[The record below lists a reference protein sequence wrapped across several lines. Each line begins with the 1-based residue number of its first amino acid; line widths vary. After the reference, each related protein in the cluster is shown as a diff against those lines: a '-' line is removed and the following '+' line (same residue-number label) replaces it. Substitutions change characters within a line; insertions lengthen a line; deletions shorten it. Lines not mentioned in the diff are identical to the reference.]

1 MCMING
7 MLYWRKK
14 RRLTAAELAEQAGL
28 SCATI
33 LGLEHEIRLST
44 SLTVYKSVADALGVT
59 VEMLLKDYDSCE
71 LKDGEN
77 RRKKTRREFG
87 NSAVAVY
94 CEKHNLTYSQLADR
108 LGLTSRERARQLCQG
123 ETASVKHIKTLAEY
137 EDLTIED
144 FCELYAVA

>member
-7 MLYWRKK
+7 ILFWRKK
-14 RRLTAAELAEQAGL
+14 RRLTAAELAGQAGV
-28 SCATI
+28 SCSTI
-33 LGLEHEIRLST
+33 RSLEQEIRLST

-59 VEMLLKDYDSCE
+59 VEMLLENYDTCALE
-71 LKDGEN
+71 DGEN
-77 RRKKTRREFG
+77 RRKRARREFG

-123 ETASVKHIKTLAEY
+123 ETASVKHIRKLAEY